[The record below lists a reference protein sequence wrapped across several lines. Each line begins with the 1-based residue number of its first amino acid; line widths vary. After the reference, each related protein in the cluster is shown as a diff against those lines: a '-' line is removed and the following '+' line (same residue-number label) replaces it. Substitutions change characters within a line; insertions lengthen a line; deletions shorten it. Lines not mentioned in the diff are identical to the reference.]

1 MVDISLMEA
10 LLRALRPGTRLVL
23 VGDSD
28 QLPPVGP
35 GNLLRD
41 IIRSGRF
48 AVVELDEIFRQAQ
61 RSQIVLNAHAINRGQ
76 PPVPSGKDGDFFIL
90 KRSTSAEIIPTVVD
104 LCQNRLVNFYHLSPS
119 QIQVITPSRRQ
130 GAGTFQLNAALQAAL
145 NPPAPDKQERRFGD
159 ILFREGDRVMQV
171 RNNYDIPWRRQPGG
185 EEGAGLFNGDI
196 GEIVAIEPSRE
207 QMRIRFDERECDY
220 SFEWLSDLEL
230 AYAMTVHKSQGS
242 EFDAVVLALPPETSK
257 RLLTRSILYTAI
269 TRAKRLL
276 VAVGPPQVLQF
287 MVDNNTRNKRYSAL
301 RARLAQRP

>member
-1 MVDISLMEA
+1 
-10 LLRALRPGTRLVL
+10 
-23 VGDSD
+23 
-28 QLPPVGP
+28 
-35 GNLLRD
+35 
-41 IIRSGRF
+41 
-48 AVVELDEIFRQAQ
+48 
-61 RSQIVLNAHAINRGQ
+61 
-76 PPVPSGKDGDFFIL
+76 
-90 KRSTSAEIIPTVVD
+90 
-104 LCQNRLVNFYHLSPS
+104 
-119 QIQVITPSRRQ
+119 
-130 GAGTFQLNAALQAAL
+130 
-145 NPPAPDKQERRFGD
+145 
-159 ILFREGDRVMQV
+159 MQV

-207 QMRIRFDERECDY
+207 QMRIRFDERECEY